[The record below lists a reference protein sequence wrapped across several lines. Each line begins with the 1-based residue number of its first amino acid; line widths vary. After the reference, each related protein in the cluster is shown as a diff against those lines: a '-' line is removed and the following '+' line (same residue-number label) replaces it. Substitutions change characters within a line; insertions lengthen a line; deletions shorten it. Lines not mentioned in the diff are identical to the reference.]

1 MADMA
6 EGLIP
11 PAWGFQARKVKSSSP
26 GDHWPVACHAA
37 HGVSGRY
44 PQRPPHKPAIGLTP
58 WVSRLR
64 SSGFS
69 GAWALRAGC
78 RQAVARWP
86 RHCALDR

>member
-26 GDHWPVACHAA
+26 GDHWPVACPAA

-44 PQRPPHKPAIGLTP
+44 PQPPPQASHRPAAVGFQTPIERLQRRLGPPGRLPAGRGP
-58 WVSRLR
+58 VAPALR
-64 SSGFS
+64 S
-69 GAWALRAGC
+69 R
-78 RQAVARWP
+78 
-86 RHCALDR
+86 